1 MVQQDSTKAESS
13 KPDPFEYGSIWVR
26 GDFHLHTKADK
37 EFKYDGEETA
47 FVGAYVDKLEA
58 TGVGLG
64 VITNHNKFD
73 MGEFK
78 ALRKAARKRGIGLL
92 PGVELSVNDGA
103 NGVHTLV
110 VFSDDWLKDGKD
122 YINQFLNVAFAGKT
136 PDQYEQ
142 ENGRSNDS
150 LLTTL
155 DTLEAYHKDFFVVF
169 AHVEAPSGLWNEI
182 DGGRMQELAENPLIQ
197 KYCLGLQKVR
207 THDKP
212 DKKCRV
218 KVQQW
223 WGAHYPAELEG
234 SDPKVLDEVGRGEES
249 FLQIGDFNFDAVR
262 YALTDHPYRISQK
275 KAPDV
280 KHSHVDAIRFE
291 GGLFD
296 GKRVTFSPHLNCLIG
311 IQGSG
316 KSSVL
321 ECLRYALDV
330 PFGEKAQ
337 DKEYKQGLIP
347 YVLKSGGKI
356 VVEATDRHGTRYE
369 IRRIFGHTPDVYV
382 DGELQPGVSIR
393 ETVIKRPLYFGQKDL
408 AAAGKEFGHDLVE
421 KLIGEGLEPYRET
434 ITSKKDE
441 LEQGVEALS
450 SLQSDADLLATLE
463 GQLQDAKFRLDQFDK
478 HGVKAKLEKQVEFG
492 KDLAFCETVDEAA
505 AEWKDGLETAISD
518 AEEAFEE
525 IKPHESKFNEPLFEK
540 YNAQLVKLKETVAI
554 AKTAVS
560 SITTVT
566 AELDSIRKQ
575 LEATKDGLKE
585 EFAETERDLV
595 KALQSKGVTS
605 IQPDAYIKLAE
616 RTTELETSIAEL
628 KKKTEKYSS
637 KYDALLKAIAN
648 LNDAWHAEFKFIA
661 GELDKINSAQP
672 SLQVESEFKGDK
684 AAFQK
689 KMEDTFRG
697 SNIRKE
703 SFSSLAADYIDFG
716 AIYKDL
722 AEAAKKAKSKA
733 ETFSDL
739 FTENAPELLSFQIP
753 NKYEVTY
760 NGKPL
765 KSHSLGQ
772 RASAMMLFLL
782 SQNDNDLLLIDQPE
796 DDLDSQTVYEEVVKL
811 LRKIKPSQQFIFAT
825 HNANF
830 PVLGDAET
838 VTACNA
844 EDDALNVVT
853 GSVDSKDCQT
863 KIIRIMEGGP
873 EAFERR
879 KTIYQIWKAQQTA
892 GTGSSPA

>member
-1 MVQQDSTKAESS
+1 MKHQTSAKNNMSEIN
-13 KPDPFEYGSIWVR
+13 PFEYGSAWVR

-37 EFKYDGEETA
+37 EFRYDGDENA
-47 FVGAYVDKLEA
+47 FVGVYAEKLEA

-78 ALRKAARKRGIGLL
+78 ALRKAALKRGIGLL

-110 VFSDDWLKDGKD
+110 VFSDDWLKDGNND
-122 YINQFLNVAFAGKT
+122 YINQFLNVTFAGKT

-142 ENGRSNDS
+142 KNGRSNDN

-155 DTLEAYHKDFFVVF
+155 NKLEEYNKDFFIVF
-169 AHVEAPSGLWNEI
+169 AHVEGSSGLWNEV
-182 DGGRMQELAENPLIQ
+182 DGGRMQELAKNPLIQ
-197 KYCLGLQKVR
+197 KYCLGFQKVR
-207 THDKP
+207 THNEP
-212 DKKCRV
+212 DKKSRT

-223 WGAHYPAELEG
+223 WGSNYPVELEG
-234 SDPKVLDEVGRGEES
+234 SDPKALDEVGRGEES
-249 FLQIGDFNFDAVR
+249 FLQLGDFNFNAVR
-262 YALTDHPYRISQK
+262 YALTDHPFRTSR

-296 GKRVTFSPHLNCLIG
+296 NKRVKFSPHLNCLIG

-321 ECLRYALDV
+321 ECLRYALNIE
-330 PFGEKAQ
+330 FGAKAQ
-337 DKEYKQGLIP
+337 DKEYKEGLIP
-347 YVLKSGGKI
+347 YVLKSGGKV

-369 IRRIFGHTPDVYV
+369 IRRIYNHSPDIYV
-382 DGELQPGVSIR
+382 AGALQPGISIR
-393 ETVIKRPLYFGQKDL
+393 ETVINRPLYFGQKDL
-408 AAAGKEFGHDLVE
+408 AAVGKEFGHDLVE
-421 KLIGEGLEPYRET
+421 KLIGDGLKPYRDMIAE
-434 ITSKKDE
+434 KKDK
-441 LEQGVEALS
+441 LKQAIEALS
-450 SLQSDADLLATLE
+450 TLQSDVDQLAKLE
-463 GQLQDAKFRLDQFDK
+463 DNLKDVNFRLKQFNK

-492 KDLAFCETVDEAA
+492 KDLAYCETVDEVT
-505 AEWKDGLETAISD
+505 AEWKDSLERVISD
-518 AEEAFEE
+518 AEEKFEE
-525 IKPHESKFNEPLFEK
+525 IEPHMSKFNESLFEK
-540 YNAQLVKLKETVAI
+540 YTVKLAKLKETI
-554 AKTAVS
+554 TNAKTVTTS
-560 SITTVT
+560 IVTITT
-566 AELDSIRKQ
+566 ELGALRKE
-575 LEATKDGLKE
+575 LEKTKEGLKE
-585 EFAETERDLV
+585 EFAEVERELV
-595 KALQSKGVTS
+595 KALESKGVTS
-605 IQPDAYIKLAE
+605 IQPDAYISLTEKKAE
-616 RTTELETSIAEL
+616 IEISVYEI
-628 KKKTEKYSS
+628 KKKTQNYSS

-648 LNDAWHAEFKFIA
+648 LNDAWHAEFKFITA
-661 GELDKINSAQP
+661 ELEKINSAQS
-672 SLQVESEFKGDK
+672 SLQIASDFKGNK

-703 SFSSLAADYIDFG
+703 SFAGLAADYIDFG

-733 ETFSDL
+733 EVFSDS
-739 FTENAPELLSFQIP
+739 FVKNAFSLLSFQIP
-753 NKYEVTY
+753 NRYDVTY
-760 NGKPL
+760 NGKQL

-811 LRKIKPSQQFIFAT
+811 LRKIKPRRQFIFAT

-838 VTACNA
+838 VTACSA
-844 EDDALNVVT
+844 GDEAYNVDT
-853 GSVDSKDCQT
+853 ASVDSKVCQT

-879 KTIYQIWKAQQTA
+879 KTIYKIWKAKEGA
-892 GTGSSPA
+892 N